1 MNSRSKCI
9 LALCL
14 LCGVCLSCATPRG
27 TPGAL
32 DDIQASQRPDMSSD
46 EAGLWMY
53 IDRIE
58 NSLKTSGRVVTDP
71 DLNAYVRKVV
81 CKVDPVHCPDI
92 RIYIVDTPNFNASMA
107 PNGCMQVWT
116 GLMLR
121 TENEAQLAYILG
133 HEMAHYLRRHTLQQ
147 WQTVRNTSSALA
159 FLSLA
164 TAAAGVGF
172 AGDIAQLVAI
182 GALFAYS
189 RDQEREADLI
199 GFEMMARAGYEPVQA
214 SAIWGD
220 LLAEEEA
227 SGESD
232 KSIFFATHPTTTER
246 IATLHELANKT
257 AETRISW
264 TEGREEYLDAIKP
277 FRAAWLR
284 EEVQKGNPKGSM
296 VLLNRL
302 LKEEKDPA
310 EVHFFLGE
318 LYRLRG
324 EKEDCENACTE
335 YQKALQLGN
344 SPPEIYRS
352 MGIVYLRMGS
362 AEEAR
367 GAFQEY
373 LKLSPDASDRLII
386 ESYINRLR

>member
-1 MNSRSKCI
+1 
-9 LALCL
+9 
-14 LCGVCLSCATPRG
+14 
-27 TPGAL
+27 
-32 DDIQASQRPDMSSD
+32 
-46 EAGLWMY
+46 
-53 IDRIE
+53 
-58 NSLKTSGRVVTDP
+58 
-71 DLNAYVRKVV
+71 
-81 CKVDPVHCPDI
+81 
-92 RIYIVDTPNFNASMA
+92 
-107 PNGCMQVWT
+107 
-116 GLMLR
+116 
-121 TENEAQLAYILG
+121 
-133 HEMAHYLRRHTLQQ
+133 
-147 WQTVRNTSSALA
+147 
-159 FLSLA
+159 
-164 TAAAGVGF
+164 
-172 AGDIAQLVAI
+172 
-182 GALFAYS
+182 
-189 RDQEREADLI
+189 
-199 GFEMMARAGYEPVQA
+199 MMARAGYGPVQA

-227 SGESD
+227 SGESN

-246 IATLHELANKT
+246 IATLHELAEKT
-257 AETRISW
+257 AKTRISW
-264 TEGREEYLDAIKP
+264 TEGREEYLDVIKP

-302 LKEEKDPA
+302 LEEENDRA

-352 MGIVYLRMGS
+352 MGIVYLRMGR

>member
-1 MNSRSKCI
+1 MNCRSKCI
-9 LALCL
+9 LILCL

-27 TPGAL
+27 TPGAA
-32 DDIQASQRPDMSSD
+32 DDIQASQRPDVSSD

-53 IDRIE
+53 MDRIE

-71 DLNAYVRKVV
+71 DLNAYVREVV

-121 TENEAQLAYILG
+121 AENEAQLAYILG

-214 SAIWGD
+214 S
-220 LLAEEEA
+220 
-227 SGESD
+227 D

-296 VLLNRL
+296 VLFNRL

-362 AEEAR
+362 VEEAR

-373 LKLSPDASDRLII
+373 LKRSPDASDRLII